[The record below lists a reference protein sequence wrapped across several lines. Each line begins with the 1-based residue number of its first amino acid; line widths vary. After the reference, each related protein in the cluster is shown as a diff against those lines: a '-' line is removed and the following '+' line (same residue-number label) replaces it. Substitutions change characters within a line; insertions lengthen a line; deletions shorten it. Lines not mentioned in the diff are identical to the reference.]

1 MTRRIVVILNA
12 GSGSGNDD
20 AVVSRLRTLFETA
33 GASVDIRFV
42 RHGAQLAA
50 QVEAAKAEQPDVIV
64 AGGGDGTVS
73 AVAASLVGS
82 EIALGVLALGTLN
95 HFAKD
100 LGVPLDVARAVHCIA
115 AGEAVRVDV
124 GEVNGR
130 VFVNNSSLGLYPDI
144 VRDRERQQKRL
155 GRGKL
160 AAMGWAV
167 LAVLRRYSFMRVT
180 LRVAGRER
188 QVRTP
193 FVFIG
198 NNEYRMEGL
207 SIGER
212 SHLDQGT
219 LSLYFA
225 QRPGRLRL
233 LQFAL
238 RALFGKL
245 RQARDFEVL
254 LTPDLVVESRH
265 RKLRVAT
272 DGEIAM
278 MTPPLRYRSRPASLR
293 VMRAEAGTASPA

>member
-12 GSGSGNDD
+12 SSGSGNDD
-20 AVVSRLRTLFETA
+20 AVADRLRALFVA
-33 GASVDIRFV
+33 ADAAVDIRTV
-42 RHGAQLAA
+42 RHGAELAA

-73 AVAASLVGS
+73 AVAAALAGS

-95 HFAKD
+95 HFARD
-100 LGVPLDVARAVHCIA
+100 LGVPLDVAQ
-115 AGEAVRVDV
+115 AVRCIVAGTAVPVDV

-155 GRGKL
+155 GRGKW
-160 AAMGWAV
+160 AAMGWAM
-167 LAVLRRYSFMRVT
+167 LAALRRYAFMHVT
-180 LRVAGRER
+180 LRVAGDER
-188 QVRTP
+188 KLRTP

-198 NNEYRMEGL
+198 NNEYLMEGL

-212 SHLDQGT
+212 ERLDRHV
-219 LSLYFA
+219 LSVYFA

-238 RALFGKL
+238 FALFSRLK
-245 RQARDFEVL
+245 QARDFQSLV
-254 LTPDLVVESRH
+254 TPDLVVESRH
-265 RKLRVAT
+265 HQLPVAN
-272 DGEIAM
+272 DGEITM
-278 MTPPLRYRSRPASLR
+278 MVPPLRYRVRPASLL
-293 VMRAEAGTASPA
+293 VMRAAADGVSTA